1 MAFSLIGVVSA
12 LITLCLKTALLEGV
26 ADTEDDANNRQN
38 NEQEFGLDEV
48 PYPFQTAVSR
58 HERFLS
64 GCRALYQLSEYES
77 GTSRYT
83 ENPYVRFIGECDERR
98 GSRIGGESDKMKSEN
113 VELRRVIDKM
123 CSENEQMR
131 LENEQMR
138 LENEQMR
145 KEMENL
151 RTGHSQE
158 ETTNEQPQI

>member
-1 MAFSLIGVVSA
+1 M
-12 LITLCLKTALLEGV
+12 ITLCLKTALLEGV

-48 PYPFQTAVSR
+48 PYPIPDSR
-58 HERFLS
+58 EPTRKNS
-64 GCRALYQLSEYES
+64 RPSVIEIGALYQLSEYES

-83 ENPYVRFIGECDERR
+83 ENPML
-98 GSRIGGESDKMKSEN
+98 GSSEN
-113 VELRRVIDKM
+113 ATKDEAPGLVGKSNKKECEIAELRRVI
-123 CSENEQMR
+123 ENMSS
-131 LENEQMR
+131 ENEQMR